1 MIQLDPATTALVLI
15 DLQKGI
21 LAMPLAPHTADEV
34 YARGMDLSAR
44 FRAVGA
50 PVVRVRVD
58 FAENFA
64 DAPSNHVDAPSQRP
78 AGGYGAEFA
87 AFPDDPAASGDLI
100 VTKRHWGAFHGT
112 DLDLLLRR
120 RGVRTIVLGG
130 IATNIGVEST
140 ARSAHEHGYDVVIAE
155 DATTAASADM
165 HAFAFTHIFPRLARI
180 AKVAQIQLG
189 AGYAG

>member
-21 LAMPLAPHTADEV
+21 LSMSVAPYSASEV
-34 YARGMDLSAR
+34 YAKGMDLSAR
-44 FRAVGA
+44 FRAVGS

-58 FAENFA
+58 FAADFA
-64 DAPSNHVDAPSQRP
+64 DAPSNRVDAPTQRP
-78 AGGYGAEFA
+78 AGGYGADFA

-120 RGVRTIVLGG
+120 RGVRTIVLAG

-140 ARSAHEHGYDVVIAE
+140 ARSAHEHGYDLVVVE
-155 DATTAASADM
+155 DATTGNSAEM
-165 HAFAFTHIFPRLARI
+165 HAFAFERIFPRVARI
-180 AKVAQIQLG
+180 AKTAQIQLG
-189 AGYAG
+189 AG